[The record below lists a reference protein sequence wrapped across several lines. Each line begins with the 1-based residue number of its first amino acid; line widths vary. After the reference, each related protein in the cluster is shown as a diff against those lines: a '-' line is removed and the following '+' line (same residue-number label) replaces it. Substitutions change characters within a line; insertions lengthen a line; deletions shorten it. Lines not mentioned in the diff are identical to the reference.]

1 MVIRGHVPLLFRMFQ
16 FEIYIM
22 KHFFPFFSYIIFLK
36 VVLNQWVSRVF
47 QMRIVLMFQCSA
59 FFQQGGVSQKI
70 FLLFRLCSKRRQV
83 QKGNHTLFFLRNI
96 GTVYYFLYI
105 YLLLILFTFYYIYLK
120 NQQLTLPSRPYR
132 KTLPHPLFF

>member
-1 MVIRGHVPLLFRMFQ
+1 
-16 FEIYIM
+16 M

-47 QMRIVLMFQCSA
+47 QMRIILMFQCSA
-59 FFQQGGVSQKI
+59 FFQQGGVSRKI
-70 FLLFRLCSKRRQV
+70 IFLFRLCSKRRQV

-105 YLLLILFTFYYIYLK
+105 YYLLFITTYYYLYLK
-120 NQQLTLPSRPYR
+120 NQ
-132 KTLPHPLFF
+132 